1 MNIEKMIELFN
12 SKEVVA
18 EWDRR
23 DQLLKRFNGLKQST
37 LADYQREMESM
48 DDFKRGVL
56 KPTHSVTYIH
66 IATFVDYL
74 RWKEVNRY
82 RTKKI
87 PLKEVKSC

>member
-74 RWKEVNRY
+74 RWKEANRY
-82 RTKKI
+82 RSKKI
-87 PLKEVKSC
+87 PLNGVKS

>member
-74 RWKEVNRY
+74 RWKETNRY
-82 RTKKI
+82 RSKKI
-87 PLKEVKSC
+87 PLNEVKK

>member
-74 RWKEVNRY
+74 RWKEANRY
-82 RTKKI
+82 RSKKI
-87 PLKEVKSC
+87 PLNEVKK

>member
-1 MNIEKMIELFN
+1 MDINKMIELFN

-48 DDFKRGVL
+48 DEFKHGIL

-66 IATFVDYL
+66 IETFVDYL
-74 RWKEVNRY
+74 RWKESNRY
-82 RTKKI
+82 RSKKI
-87 PLKEVKSC
+87 PLSKIVKK